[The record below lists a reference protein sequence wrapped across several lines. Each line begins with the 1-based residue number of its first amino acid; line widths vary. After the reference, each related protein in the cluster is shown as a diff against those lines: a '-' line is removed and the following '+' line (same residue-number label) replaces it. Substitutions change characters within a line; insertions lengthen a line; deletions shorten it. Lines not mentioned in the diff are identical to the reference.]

1 MPHRR
6 QTMRIVPSNGTI
18 PISRLMEAGFLIDL
32 FQCGRRAYALCDR
45 RSVLFRRVASFLLLG
60 SVVVGFSGCK
70 SSPKVLERGSK
81 AYADVVSAF
90 YVGLAALQ
98 VGDDVHAESKLSE
111 VTQLAPAEPAGWAN
125 WGVLALRQ
133 RNYDVAAQRLERARD
148 LAPQNDQ
155 IYDLLGILEGDR
167 GHSGE
172 AIADLRKAVD
182 LNPENLRAAYALAEE
197 IERQGDANSE
207 AEFQQV
213 MQKILTTQPD
223 NLAALLELSRVAAK
237 RGDASTLKSAVA
249 QISARSSAWPP
260 EVQQQLAQVRTAAA
274 GADLR
279 TAAVR
284 TTFLRNVLMR
294 VPEYRQS
301 LSVLKAPAGEEA
313 QPFTHFLRLE
323 SPVFTPAPADAALR
337 FDAQPMANAGNRRWN
352 WIGAIQLGSAGSPVV
367 AEADGH
373 EVHLSTG
380 ATLPFPGGSS
390 AIPPAPEGV
399 LQVDFNYDFKTDL
412 VLAGAGG
419 VRLFR
424 QDSPS
429 AFTDVTAQ
437 TKLPKSVTSARYTG
451 AWAVD
456 IEADG
461 DLDIVL
467 GASAGLPVVLRNN
480 GDGTFLAIHPF
491 PGISGMRGFAW
502 ADFDGDGNP
511 DAAIIDGS
519 GRLHIFMNERQGQFR
534 ERALPA
540 GLPLIKAIAVADAN
554 NDGVLDLIAVQAD
567 GAIIRISDKNEGES
581 WETSEIAR
589 VPDVSDLAEDVRLHV
604 ADLDNNGAFDLI
616 LSPASLLSAKSS
628 LGTLICLG
636 DARGKFVPLKAA
648 TSPFLVFDVADMNS
662 NGRLDLV
669 GLSYDGAPVRG
680 VNQGSKNYHWQVVRP
695 HAVQAVGDQRINPF
709 GVGGEIEIR
718 SGLLVQKQP
727 IAGPQL
733 HFGLGEQT
741 EAEVVRVVWPNGTV
755 RAEFGVKADMEVVTE
770 QRLKASCPFL
780 FAYNG
785 SQMEFVKDAVPWGS
799 AIGLRINTL
808 GSAQIAATGEWYKIG
823 RDQLVPHDG
832 YYDLRITAELWEVYY
847 YDYLALMPV
856 DHPVGTEIFVDE
868 RFVIPPLKLGIT
880 TVTTPHKIARAIDDT
895 GQDVTDIVSTLD
907 GKAVTSFGRGQY
919 QGITRDHYLEVDLGD
934 VAPKNGP
941 LYLIAQGSIHD
952 TESSVNVA
960 ITQGTRWRAHGMSVE
975 VPDGHGG
982 WTTAQDN
989 LGFPAGRKKTVLFN
1003 LTNIFRPG
1011 TPRRVRIRT
1020 NLEIYWD
1027 CIQWAQGAPDA
1038 PLKTLTLPPSVADLH
1053 YRGYSVMH
1061 MPGAA
1066 RAPEVPDYS
1075 QIEGTKQ
1082 RWRDLIGYYTRYGDV
1097 RELVNKIDD
1106 RYVIVNS
1113 GDELSLRF
1121 PEQPPPPPGWVRDF
1135 VIVGDGWI
1143 KDGDYNSTFS
1153 KTVLPLPYH
1162 AKHEYTIRPGRLE
1175 DEWVY
1180 QQHPEDW
1187 KTYHTRYV
1195 TPEVF
1200 KNALRDEIGR

>member
-1 MPHRR
+1 MCIDWFRCCRR
-6 QTMRIVPSNGTI
+6 DFVVRDS
-18 PISRLMEAGFLIDL
+18 
-32 FQCGRRAYALCDR
+32 
-45 RSVLFRRVASFLLLG
+45 RSVSFQFAASLLLLG
-60 SVVVGFSGCK
+60 SVATVLSGCH
-70 SSPKVLERGSK
+70 SSPKLPEKGSK
-81 AYADVVSAF
+81 AYGEAVSAF

-98 VGDDVHAESKLSE
+98 VGDDVEAESKLSE
-111 VTQLAPAEPAGWAN
+111 LTGLVPAEPAGWAN

-148 LAPQNDQ
+148 LAPQDDQ

-167 GHSGE
+167 GHSE
-172 AIADLRKAVD
+172 LAIANLRKAVA
-182 LNPENLRAAYALAEE
+182 LNPKNLRAAYALGEE

-207 AEFQQV
+207 AEYQQV
-213 MQKILTTQPD
+213 IQKILEAQPD
-223 NLAALLELSRVAAK
+223 NLAALLELSRIAAK
-237 RGDASTLKSAVA
+237 RGDAGTLKSAVA

-260 EVQQQLAQVRTAAA
+260 EVQQQLAAVQAAA
-274 GADLR
+274 AADLR
-279 TAAVR
+279 AAATR

-301 LSVLKAPAGEEA
+301 LSIIKAPAGEEA
-313 QPFTHFLRLE
+313 RPFSHFLRLQ
-323 SPVFTPAPADAALR
+323 SPAFKPAPPDLALR
-337 FDAQPMANAGNRRWN
+337 FAPQPVANAGDRRWS
-352 WIGAIQLGSAGSPVV
+352 WMGAIQLGSAGAPAI
-367 AEADGH
+367 AEADGR

-380 ATLPFPGGSS
+380 ATLPFPGGPSG
-390 AIPPAPEGV
+390 IPPLPEGI

-412 VLAGAGG
+412 VLAGTGG

-429 AFTDVTAQ
+429 AFRDVTTQ
-437 TKLPKSVTSARYTG
+437 TKLPKSVINAPYTG

-467 GASAGLPVVLRNN
+467 GASEGLPSVLRNN

-491 PGISGMRGFAW
+491 SGIAGVRGFAW
-502 ADFDGDGNP
+502 ADLDGDGNP

-519 GRLHIFMNERQGQFR
+519 GRLHVFMNERQGQFR
-534 ERALPA
+534 ERALPP
-540 GLPLIKAIAVADAN
+540 GLPSVKAIAVADAN
-554 NDGVLDLIAVQAD
+554 NDGVLDLLAVQAD
-567 GAIIRISDKNEGES
+567 GAIIRISDKNEGQS
-581 WETSEIAR
+581 WDRAEIAR
-589 VPDVSDLAEDVRLHV
+589 IPDAVTNLAGEARLHL
-604 ADLDNNGAFDLI
+604 ADLDNNGALDLF
-616 LSPASLLSAKSS
+616 LAPTKQVPGASASGA
-628 LGTLICLG
+628 LIWLG
-636 DARGKFVPLKAA
+636 DDKGQFVLLDHPAGPA
-648 TSPFLVFDVADMNS
+648 LVFDAADS
-662 NGRLDLV
+662 NGNGKLDLL
-669 GLSYDGAPVRG
+669 GLSADGQPVEAI
-680 VNQGSKNYHWQVVRP
+680 NQGSKNYHWQVVRP
-695 HAVQAVGDQRINPF
+695 HAVQAVADQRINPF

-727 IAGPQL
+727 ITGPQL

-741 EAEVVRVVWPNGTV
+741 EAEVVRVIWPNGTV
-755 RAEFGVKADMEVVTE
+755 RAEFGVKADQEIVTE

-785 SQMEFVKDAVPWGS
+785 KQMEFVKDAVPWGS

-832 YYDLRITAELWEVYY
+832 FYDIRITAELWEVYY
-847 YDYLALMPV
+847 YDYLALMTV
-856 DHPVGTEIFVDE
+856 DHPLGTEIFVDE

-880 TVTTPHKIARAIDDT
+880 TVTTPRQIARAIDDNR
-895 GQDVTDIVSTLD
+895 QDVTDIVSTLD
-907 GKAVTSFGRGQY
+907 GRALGSFGRGQY
-919 QGITRDHYLEVDLGD
+919 QGVTRDHYLEVDLGAD
-934 VAPKNGP
+934 APTSGP
-941 LYLIAQGSIHD
+941 LFLIAQGSIHD

-960 ITQGTRWRAHGMSVE
+960 ITQGNRWRAHGLSVE

-982 WTTAQDN
+982 WVTVQDN

-1011 TPRRVRIRT
+1011 TARRVRLRT

-1027 CIQWAQGAPDA
+1027 AIHWAQGAPDT
-1038 PLKTLTLPPSVADLH
+1038 PLKTVTLDPAAADLH

-1061 MPGAA
+1061 MPVGVG
-1066 RAPEVPDYS
+1066 APEVPDYN

-1082 RWRDLIGYYTRYGDV
+1082 HWRDLIGYYTRYGDV
-1097 RELVNKIDD
+1097 RELIRSIDD
-1106 RYVIVNS
+1106 RYMIVNS

-1121 PEQPPPPPGWVRDF
+1121 PEQPPPATGWVRDF

-1162 AKHEYTIRPGRLE
+1162 AKNEYTTRPGSLE
-1175 DEWVY
+1175 AEWAY
-1180 QQHPEDW
+1180 RQHPEDW

-1200 KNALRDEIGR
+1200 KNVLRDQVDK

>member
-1 MPHRR
+1 LR
-6 QTMRIVPSNGTI
+6 
-18 PISRLMEAGFLIDL
+18 
-32 FQCGRRAYALCDR
+32 R
-45 RSVLFRRVASFLLLG
+45 RSHSDVTFSARRNRQSLLVRPRITSILLLISFG
-60 SVVVGFSGCK
+60 VLLAGCESRSK
-70 SSPKVLERGSK
+70 LPVKGSK

-90 YVGLAALQ
+90 YIGLAALQ
-98 VGDDVHAESKLSE
+98 VGDDVHAETKLSE
-111 VTQLAPAEPAGWAN
+111 VTRLVPGEPAGWAN

-133 RNYDVAAQRLERARD
+133 RNYELAAQRLEQARS

-155 IYDLLGILEGDR
+155 IYDLLGILEADR
-167 GHSGE
+167 GHSSE
-172 AIADLRKAVD
+172 AIADLRKAVE
-182 LNPENLRAAYALAEE
+182 LNPKNLRAAYALAEE

-207 AEFQQV
+207 ADFQQV
-213 MQKILTTQPD
+213 MQTILEAQPD
-223 NLAALLELSRVAAK
+223 NLAALLELGRVAAK
-237 RGDASTLKSAVA
+237 RGDAGTLKSAVN
-249 QISARSSAWPP
+249 QLTLRSSTWPL
-260 EVQQQLAQVRTAAA
+260 EVQKQLATVQAASDRSGLRAAA
-274 GADLR
+274 
-279 TAAVR
+279 TR

-301 LSVLKAPAGEEA
+301 LSLIKAPAGEEA
-313 QPFTHFLRLE
+313 QPFLHFVILE
-323 SPVFTPAPADAALR
+323 SPVFKPAPPDTAIKFVSQPVADAGDR
-337 FDAQPMANAGNRRWN
+337 TWN
-352 WIGAIQLGSAGSPVV
+352 WIGAIQLGSAGAPAI
-367 AEADGH
+367 AEADGR
-373 EVHLSTG
+373 ELHLSTG
-380 ATLPFPGGSS
+380 ATLPFPGGASS
-390 AIPPAPEGV
+390 VPPSPEGI

-429 AFTDVTAQ
+429 AFTDITAQ
-437 TKLPKSVTSARYTG
+437 AKLPASVVQARYTG

-467 GASAGLPVVLRNN
+467 GAIDGLPTVLRNN
-480 GDGTFLAIHPF
+480 GDGTFTTIHPF
-491 PGISGMRGFAW
+491 TGISGMQGFAW
-502 ADFDGDGNP
+502 ADLDGDGNP
-511 DAAIIDGS
+511 DAAIIDGA
-519 GRLHIFMNERQGQFR
+519 GRLHIFMNQRQSQFR

-554 NDGVLDLIAVQAD
+554 NDGVLDLVAVQSD
-567 GAIIRISDKNEGES
+567 GAIVRISDKNEGQS
-581 WETSEIAR
+581 WDVAEIAR
-589 VPDVSDLAEDVRLHV
+589 VPDAVKYLASDVRLHV
-604 ADLDNNGAFDLI
+604 ADLDNNGALDL
-616 LSPASLLSAKSS
+616 LLAPTLPVSGGSAA
-628 LGTLICLG
+628 GALIWLG
-636 DARGKFVPLKAA
+636 DDQGRFGLLDHPSELAR
-648 TSPFLVFDVADMNS
+648 VFDAADL
-662 NGRLDLV
+662 NGDGELDLL
-669 GLSYDGAPVRG
+669 GLSSEGRAMQAN
-680 VNQGSKNYHWQVVRP
+680 NQGSKNYHWQVVRP

-727 IAGPQL
+727 ITGPQL

-755 RAEFGVKADMEVVTE
+755 RAEFGVKADQEIVTE

-785 SQMEFVKDAVPWGS
+785 KQMEFVKDAVPWGS

-832 YYDLRITAELWEVYY
+832 FYDIRITAELWEVYY
-847 YDYLALMPV
+847 YDYLALMAV

-907 GKAVTSFGRGQY
+907 GRALASFGRGQY
-919 QGITRDHYLEVDLGD
+919 QGITRDHYLEIDLGD
-934 VAPKNGP
+934 DAPKSGP
-941 LYLIAQGSIHD
+941 LFLIAQGSIHD

-960 ITQGTRWRAHGMSVE
+960 ITQGNRWRAHGLSLE
-975 VPDGHGG
+975 VPDGYGG
-982 WTTAQDN
+982 WVTVQDN

-1003 LTNIFRPG
+1003 LTNVFRPG

-1027 CIQWAQGAPDA
+1027 AIQWAVGAPDT
-1038 PLKTLTLPPSVADLH
+1038 PLKRTVLSPTVADLH

-1066 RAPEVPDYS
+1066 RAPEVPDYN

-1082 RWRDLIGYYTRYGDV
+1082 HWRDLIGYYTRYGDV
-1097 RELVNKIDD
+1097 RELVDHVDD

-1121 PEQPPPPPGWVRDF
+1121 SEQPPPLEGWVRDF
-1135 VIVGDGWI
+1135 VVVGDGWI

-1162 AKHEYTIRPGRLE
+1162 AKNEYTTPPGKLE

-1180 QQHPEDW
+1180 RQHPDDW
-1187 KTYHTRYV
+1187 KNYHTRYV
-1195 TPEVF
+1195 TPGVF
-1200 KNALRDEIGR
+1200 KNALRDETGK

>member
-1 MPHRR
+1 MSVSWFRYCPQACALTNPRR
-6 QTMRIVPSNGTI
+6 
-18 PISRLMEAGFLIDL
+18 
-32 FQCGRRAYALCDR
+32 GR
-45 RSVLFRRVASFLLLG
+45 FRRLAAFLLLG
-60 SVVVGFSGCK
+60 SFAAVLTGCHSVAK
-70 SSPKVLERGSK
+70 LPEKGSR

-90 YVGLAALQ
+90 YIGLAALQ

-111 VTQLAPAEPAGWAN
+111 VTQLVPTEPAGWAN

-155 IYDLLGILEGDR
+155 IFDLLGILEGER
-167 GHSGE
+167 GHSTE
-172 AIADLRKAVD
+172 AIADLRKAVE
-182 LNPENLRAAYALAEE
+182 LNPKNLRAAYALAEE

-207 AEFQQV
+207 AEFQAAI
-213 MQKILTTQPD
+213 QKILAAQPD

-237 RGDASTLKSAVA
+237 RGDAGTLKSAVA
-249 QISARSSAWPP
+249 QISARSSAWPT
-260 EVQQQLAQVRTAAA
+260 EVQQQLATVQTAAA
-274 GADLR
+274 GTDLR
-279 TAAVR
+279 AAATR

-294 VPEYRQS
+294 VPEYRLS
-301 LSVLKAPAGEEA
+301 LSVIKAPAGEEA
-313 QPFTHFLRLE
+313 QPLTHFVRLE
-323 SPVFTPAPADAALR
+323 SPVFTPAAADMTLSFA
-337 FDAQPMANAGNRRWN
+337 AQPIADTGTGHWD
-352 WIGAIQLGSAGSPVV
+352 WIGAVQLASAGAPVI
-367 AEADGH
+367 AEANGR
-373 EVHLSTG
+373 EVDLFTG
-380 ATLPFPGGSS
+380 AKLPFPGGPSHV
-390 AIPPAPEGV
+390 PPTPEGI

-412 VLAGAGG
+412 VLAGVGG

-424 QDSPS
+424 QDTPS

-437 TKLPKSVTSARYTG
+437 TKLPKSVTEASYSG

-480 GDGTFLAIHPF
+480 GDGTFLPIHPF
-491 PGISGMRGFAW
+491 TGISGVRGFAW
-502 ADFDGDGNP
+502 ADLDGDGNP
-511 DAAIIDGS
+511 DAAIIDDAGH
-519 GRLHIFMNERQGQFR
+519 LHVFMNERQGQFR

-540 GLPLIKAIAVADAN
+540 GLSVVEAIAIADAN
-554 NDGVLDLIAVQAD
+554 NDGILDLLAVQAD
-567 GAIIRISDKNEGES
+567 GAIVRISDKNEGQS
-581 WETSEIAR
+581 WETAEIAR
-589 VPDVSDLAEDVRLHV
+589 VPPNIEISKNVGASSKTSSVPDNVRLHV
-604 ADLDNNGAFDLI
+604 ADLDNNGALDL
-616 LSPASLLSAKSS
+616 LLSSTKPTS
-628 LGTLICLG
+628 LGGNGAIVWLG
-636 DARGKFVPLKAA
+636 DGNGKFAPLAQPVGP
-648 TSPFLVFDVADMNS
+648 PFVFDVADF
-662 NGRLDLV
+662 NGDGKLDLL
-669 GLSYDGAPVRG
+669 GLSSDGLPVQAINSG
-680 VNQGSKNYHWQVVRP
+680 AKNYHWQVVRP
-695 HAVQAVGDQRINPF
+695 HAVQAVGDQRINPY
-709 GVGGEIEIR
+709 GIGGEIEIR

-727 IAGPQL
+727 INGPQL
-733 HFGLGEQT
+733 HFGLGEHT

-755 RAEFGVKADMEVVTE
+755 RAEFGVKADMEIVTE

-785 SQMEFVKDAVPWGS
+785 KGMAFVKDAVPWGS

-847 YDYLALMPV
+847 YDYLALMTV

-868 RFVIPPLKLGIT
+868 RFVIPPLKLGLT
-880 TVTTPHKIARAIDDT
+880 TVNTPHKIAQAIDDT

-907 GKAVTSFGRGQY
+907 GRALASFGRGQY
-919 QGITRDHYLEVDLGD
+919 QGITRDHYLEVDLGED
-934 VAPKNGP
+934 APKSGP

-960 ITQGTRWRAHGMSVE
+960 ITQGTRWRAHGLSLE

-982 WTTAQDN
+982 WVTAQDN
-989 LGFPAGRKKTVLFN
+989 LGFPAGRKKTILFN

-1027 CIQWAQGAPDA
+1027 AIQWAQGVPDT
-1038 PLKTLTLPPSVADLH
+1038 PLKKVTLNPSLADLH

-1066 RAPEVPDYS
+1066 RAPEVPDYN

-1097 RELVNKIDD
+1097 RELVDHIDD

-1121 PEQPPPPPGWVRDF
+1121 AEQPPPPAGWVRDY

-1162 AKHEYTIRPGRLE
+1162 AKNEYVTRPDRLE

-1180 QQHPEDW
+1180 QHHPEDW
-1187 KTYHTRYV
+1187 QTYHTRYV

-1200 KNALRDEIGR
+1200 KNALRDETGKDQDGK

>member
-1 MPHRR
+1 MCVSFRCST
-6 QTMRIVPSNGTI
+6 Q
-18 PISRLMEAGFLIDL
+18 
-32 FQCGRRAYALCDR
+32 AYALDTR
-45 RSVLFRRVASFLLLG
+45 RSGSFRRVASLLFLG
-60 SVVVGFSGCK
+60 SLAALLSGCH
-70 SSPKVLERGSK
+70 SAPKLPEKGSK

-98 VGDDVHAESKLSE
+98 VGDDVHAESRLSE
-111 VTQLAPAEPAGWAN
+111 LTQLVPAEPAGWGN

-133 RNYDVAAQRLERARD
+133 RNYDLAGQRLERARA

-155 IYDLLGILEGDR
+155 IYDLLGILEADR
-167 GHSGE
+167 GHSAE

-182 LNPENLRAAYALAEE
+182 LNPKNLRAAYALGEE
-197 IERQGDANSE
+197 IERQGGANSE
-207 AEFQQV
+207 REFQQV
-213 MQKILTTQPD
+213 IQSILAAQPD

-237 RGDASTLKSAVA
+237 RGDAATLKSAVA

-260 EVQQQLAQVRTAAA
+260 EVQQQLATVQAAAA
-274 GADLR
+274 GTDLR
-279 TAAVR
+279 AAATR

-294 VPEYRQS
+294 VPDYRQS
-301 LSVLKAPAGEEA
+301 LFVIKAPAGEEA
-313 QPFTHFLRLE
+313 RPFTHFVRME
-323 SPVFTPAPADAALR
+323 SPVFKPAPADTTIQFPIRPVTDAA
-337 FDAQPMANAGNRRWN
+337 NRHWD
-352 WIGAIQLGSAGSPVV
+352 WIGAIQLGSAGAPVI
-367 AEADGH
+367 AEADGR
-373 EVHLSTG
+373 EVRLSTG
-380 ATLPFPGGSS
+380 ATLPFPGGPASV
-390 AIPPAPEGV
+390 PPLPEGV

-424 QDSPS
+424 QDNPS

-437 TKLPKSVTSARYTG
+437 TKLPKAVTSARYTG

-480 GDGTFLAIHPF
+480 GDDTFLAIHPF
-491 PGISGMRGFAW
+491 AGITGVRGFAW
-502 ADFDGDGNP
+502 ADLDGDGDP
-511 DAAIIDGS
+511 DAAIIDGA
-519 GRLHIFMNERQGQFR
+519 GRLHVFMNERQGQFR
-534 ERALPA
+534 ERPLPA
-540 GLPLIKAIAVADAN
+540 GLPIVKAIAVADAN
-554 NDGVLDLIAVQAD
+554 NDGVLDLLVAQAD
-567 GAIIRISDKNEGES
+567 GVILRISDKNEGES
-581 WETSEIAR
+581 WDMAEIAR
-589 VPDVSDLAEDVRLHV
+589 VPDADRNLMGEVRLHV
-604 ADLDNNGAFDLI
+604 ADLDNNGALDLF
-616 LSPASLLSAKSS
+616 LAPTKLASGAA
-628 LGTLICLG
+628 GALIWLG
-636 DARGKFVPLKAA
+636 DDKGNFVPLDRPAGPA
-648 TSPFLVFDVADMNS
+648 LVFDAADLK
-662 NGRLDLV
+662 GDGKLDLV
-669 GLSYDGAPVRG
+669 GLSADGAPVEG
-680 VNQGSKNYHWQVVRP
+680 MNQGSKKYHWQIVRP

-727 IAGPQL
+727 ITGPQL

-741 EAEVVRVVWPNGTV
+741 EAEIVQVVWPNGTV
-755 RAEFGVKADMEVVTE
+755 RAEFDVKADMDIVTE

-785 SQMEFVKDAVPWGS
+785 QQMEFVKDAVPWGS

-847 YDYLALMPV
+847 YDYLALMAV

-868 RFVIPPLKLGIT
+868 RFVIPPLKLGLT
-880 TVTTPHKIARAIDDT
+880 AVATPHEIARAIDDT
-895 GQDVTDIVSTLD
+895 GQDVTDVVRALD
-907 GKAVTSFGRGQY
+907 GNALASFGRGQY
-919 QGITRDHYLEVDLGD
+919 QGITRDHYLEVDLGED
-934 VAPKNGP
+934 APKSGP

-960 ITQGTRWRAHGMSVE
+960 ITQGSRWRAHGLSLE
-975 VPDGHGG
+975 VPDGQGG
-982 WTTAQDN
+982 WVTAQDN
-989 LGFPAGRKKTVLFN
+989 LGFPAGRKKTILFN
-1003 LTNIFRPG
+1003 LTNIFRAG

-1027 CIQWAQGAPDA
+1027 AIHWAQGAPDTQ
-1038 PLKTLTLPPSVADLH
+1038 LKTVTLSPNIADLH

-1066 RAPEVPDYS
+1066 RAPEVPDYN

-1121 PEQPPPPPGWVRDF
+1121 SEQPPSPAGWVRDF

-1162 AKHEYTIRPGRLE
+1162 AKNEYTTRPGRLE

-1180 QQHPEDW
+1180 RQHPEDW
-1187 KTYHTRYV
+1187 KNYHTRYV
-1195 TPEVF
+1195 TPDVF
-1200 KNALRDEIGR
+1200 RNALRDENGK

>member
-1 MPHRR
+1 
-6 QTMRIVPSNGTI
+6 MRMDVFRCL
-18 PISRLMEAGFLIDL
+18 SRDS
-32 FQCGRRAYALCDR
+32 GRRDCRPVSL
-45 RSVLFRRVASFLLLG
+45 RSAAAFLLAGGLAASLSACHSGQKLPEKG
-60 SVVVGFSGCK
+60 SS
-70 SSPKVLERGSK
+70 
-81 AYADVVSAF
+81 AYTNVVSAF

-111 VTQLAPAEPAGWAN
+111 VTRLVPAEPAGWAN

-148 LAPQNDQ
+148 LAPRNDQ
-155 IYDLLGILEGDR
+155 IYDLLGVLEADR
-167 GHSGE
+167 GHSAE

-182 LNPENLRAAYALAEE
+182 LNPKNLRAAYALAEE
-197 IERQGDANSE
+197 IERQGEANSE

-213 MQKILTTQPD
+213 MQKILAAQPD

-249 QISARSSAWPP
+249 QISARSSTWPP
-260 EVQQQLAQVRTAAA
+260 EVQQQLSTVQGAAA
-274 GADLR
+274 GTDLR
-279 TAAVR
+279 AAATR

-301 LSVLKAPAGEEA
+301 LSVIKAPAGEEA
-313 QPFTHFLRLE
+313 QPLTHFVRLE
-323 SPVFTPAPADAALR
+323 SPVFTPAPADVAIT
-337 FDAQPMANAGNRRWN
+337 FDSQTITNAGNRHWN
-352 WIGAIQLGSAGSPVV
+352 WIGAIQLGSAGAPVI
-367 AEADGH
+367 AEADGR

-380 ATLPFPGGSS
+380 AKLPFPGGPSG
-390 AIPPAPEGV
+390 IPPSPEGI

-419 VRLFR
+419 VRFLR

-437 TKLPKSVTSARYTG
+437 TKLPKSVINARYTG
-451 AWAVD
+451 AWAID

-467 GASAGLPVVLRNN
+467 GASDGLPTVLRNN
-480 GDGTFLAIHPF
+480 GDDRFLAIYPF
-491 PGISGMRGFAW
+491 TGISGMRGFAW
-502 ADFDGDGNP
+502 ADLDGDGNP
-511 DAAIIDGS
+511 DAAIVDGA
-519 GRLHIFMNERQGQFR
+519 GRLHVFMNERQGQFR

-540 GLPLIKAIAVADAN
+540 ALPLVKAIAVADAN
-554 NDGVLDLIAVQAD
+554 NDGVLDLLAVQAD
-567 GAIIRISDKNEGES
+567 GAVIRISDKNEGES
-581 WETSEIAR
+581 WDTAAIAR
-589 VPDVSDLAEDVRLHV
+589 VPDAAKSLAGEVRLQV
-604 ADLDNNGAFDLI
+604 ADLDNNGALDLF
-616 LSPASLLSAKSS
+616 LAPTVQVS
-628 LGTLICLG
+628 GTNATGALIWLG
-636 DARGKFVPLKAA
+636 DDKGNFVLLDHPAGP
-648 TSPFLVFDVADMNS
+648 TLVFAAADL
-662 NGRLDLV
+662 NGDGKLDLL
-669 GLSYDGAPVRG
+669 GLSGDGQPVQAI
-680 VNQGSKNYHWQVVRP
+680 NQSSKNYHWQVVRP

-727 IAGPQL
+727 ITSPQL

-741 EAEVVRVVWPNGTV
+741 QAEVVRVVWPNGTV
-755 RAEFGVKADMEVVTE
+755 RAEFGVKADMDIVTE

-785 SQMEFVKDAVPWGS
+785 KQMEFVKDAVPWGS

-832 YYDLRITAELWEVYY
+832 YYDIRITAELWEVYY
-847 YDYLALMPV
+847 YDYLALMAV

-880 TVTTPHKIARAIDDT
+880 TVATPHKIARAIDDT
-895 GQDVTDIVSTLD
+895 GQDVTDIVDTLD
-907 GKAVTSFGRGQY
+907 GRSLASFGRGQY

-934 VAPKNGP
+934 DAPKSGP

-960 ITQGTRWRAHGMSVE
+960 VTQGTRWRAHGLSVE

-982 WTTAQDN
+982 WVTAQDN
-989 LGFPAGRKKTVLFN
+989 LGFPAGRKKTILFN

-1011 TPRRVRIRT
+1011 TPRRVRLRT

-1027 CIQWAQGAPDA
+1027 AIQWAQGAPDT
-1038 PLKTLTLPPSVADLH
+1038 PLKTITLNPTLADLH

-1066 RAPEVPDYS
+1066 RAPEVPDYN

-1082 RWRDLIGYYTRYGDV
+1082 HWRDLIGYYTRYGDV
-1097 RELVNKIDD
+1097 RELVDHIDD

-1121 PEQPPPPPGWVRDF
+1121 AEQPPPPAGWVRDF
-1135 VIVGDGWI
+1135 VITGDGWI

-1162 AKHEYTIRPGRLE
+1162 AKNMYTTRPGKLE

-1180 QQHPEDW
+1180 RQHPEDW
-1187 KTYHTRYV
+1187 RTYHTRYV

-1200 KNALRDEIGR
+1200 KNALRDEIGK

>member
-1 MPHRR
+1 MYVRSLRSCNRASAQEKRLGLHA
-6 QTMRIVPSNGTI
+6 TVAVMLALVLTVPGCHSNAKL
-18 PISRLMEAGFLIDL
+18 PE
-32 FQCGRRAYALCDR
+32 
-45 RSVLFRRVASFLLLG
+45 
-60 SVVVGFSGCK
+60 K
-70 SSPKVLERGSK
+70 GSK

-98 VGDDVHAESKLSE
+98 VGDDVHAESRLSE
-111 VTQLAPAEPAGWAN
+111 LTRLVPAEAAGWAN

-133 RNYDVAAQRLERARD
+133 RNYDLAAQRLERARD
-148 LAPQNDQ
+148 LASQNDQ
-155 IYDLLGILEGDR
+155 IYDLLGILEGQR
-167 GHSGE
+167 GHSAE
-172 AIADLRKAVD
+172 AIANLRKAVD
-182 LNPENLRAAYALAEE
+182 LNPKNLRAAYALAEE

-213 MQKILTTQPD
+213 MQKILVAQPD

-237 RGDASTLKSAVA
+237 RGDAATLKSAVA
-249 QISARSSAWPP
+249 QISARSSAWPS
-260 EVQQQLAQVRTAAA
+260 EVQQQLAAVQTATAGTDLRAAA
-274 GADLR
+274 
-279 TAAVR
+279 TR

-301 LSVLKAPAGEEA
+301 LSVIKAPAGEEA
-313 QPFTHFLRLE
+313 RPFTHFLRME
-323 SPVFTPAPADAALR
+323 SPDFTPARPDTTIK
-337 FDAQPMANAGNRRWN
+337 FVEQPVANPGNRHWN
-352 WIGAIQLGSAGSPVV
+352 WIGAIQLGSAGAPVI
-367 AEADGH
+367 AEADGR
-373 EVHLSTG
+373 EVHLSSG
-380 ATLPFPGGSS
+380 ATLPFPGGPSKV
-390 AIPPAPEGV
+390 PPSPEGV

-419 VRLFR
+419 VRFFR

-429 AFTDVTAQ
+429 TFTDVTAQ
-437 TKLPKSVTSARYTG
+437 TKLPKPVVNARYTG

-467 GASAGLPVVLRNN
+467 GASEGLPLVLRNN
-480 GDGTFLAIHPF
+480 GDDTFLAIHPF

-502 ADFDGDGNP
+502 VDLDGDGNP
-511 DAAIIDGS
+511 DAAIIDGA
-519 GRLHIFMNERQGQFR
+519 GRLHVFMNERQGQFR
-534 ERALPA
+534 ERGLPA
-540 GLPLIKAIAVADAN
+540 GFAIVKAIAVADAN
-554 NDGVLDLIAVQAD
+554 DDGVIDLIAVQVD
-567 GAIIRISDKNEGES
+567 GAIVRISDKNEGQS
-581 WETSEIAR
+581 WDTTEIGR
-589 VPDVSDLAEDVRLHV
+589 VPDASKNLAGDVRLHV
-604 ADLDNNGAFDLI
+604 ADLDNNGALDLF
-616 LSPASLLSAKSS
+616 LASTSRGGVTGALVW
-628 LGTLICLG
+628 LG
-636 DARGKFVPLKAA
+636 DSGGKFALLDHPSGPAM
-648 TSPFLVFDVADMNS
+648 VFDAADL
-662 NGRLDLV
+662 NGNGKLDLV
-669 GLSYDGAPVRG
+669 GLSADGQPVQAIT
-680 VNQGSKNYHWQVVRP
+680 QGSKNYHWQVVRP

-709 GVGGEIEIR
+709 GIGGEIEIR

-727 IAGPQL
+727 ITGPQL

-741 EAEVVRVVWPNGTV
+741 EAEIVQVVWPNGTV
-755 RAEFGVKADMEVVTE
+755 RAEFGVKADQEIVTE

-785 SQMEFVKDAVPWGS
+785 NQMEFVKDAVPWGS

-832 YYDLRITAELWEVYY
+832 FYDLRITAELWEVYY
-847 YDYLALMPV
+847 YDYLALMAV

-868 RFVIPPLKLGIT
+868 RFVIPPLKLGFT
-880 TVTTPHKIARAIDDT
+880 TVSTPHKIARAIDDT

-907 GKAVTSFGRGQY
+907 GKALASFGRGQY

-934 VAPKNGP
+934 DAPKSGP

-960 ITQGTRWRAHGMSVE
+960 ITQGSRWRAHGLSVE

-982 WTTAQDN
+982 WVTAQDN
-989 LGFPAGRKKTVLFN
+989 LGFPAGRKKTILFN

-1027 CIQWAQGAPDA
+1027 AIQWAQGAPDA
-1038 PLKTLTLPPSVADLH
+1038 LLKTVTLNPNVADLH

-1066 RAPEVPDYS
+1066 RAPEVPDYN

-1097 RELVNKIDD
+1097 RELVDHIDD

-1113 GDELSLRF
+1113 GDELSLHF
-1121 PEQPPPPPGWVRDF
+1121 AEQPAPPAGWVRDF

-1162 AKHEYTIRPGRLE
+1162 AKNEYTTRPGKLE

-1180 QQHPEDW
+1180 QHHPDDW
-1187 KTYHTRYV
+1187 KNYHTRYV

-1200 KNALRDEIGR
+1200 KNALRDETGK